1 MNIDEIQTALQQEDF
16 QYRLKAISALKTY
29 ASEVAVPILLRS
41 VEDREFLVRT
51 FVAMGLGQKNTAESF
66 AALLQMMKLD
76 DTPSVRAEAANSL
89 SLFGRVAVSHL
100 VQAFVQDD
108 HWLVRR
114 SILAAIAELDCPED
128 FYEVCLQGLAGQD
141 ATVYESSIDGL
152 GLLAQTSKRSEAL
165 EQLLELYRSQDVRT
179 RQRVAYALKRFD
191 DCQAKRTLIELRQ
204 DPDYRVVAAALEE
217 LLEVSVPGAEGVD

>member
-29 ASEVAVPILLRS
+29 DSEVAVPILVRS

-66 AALLQMMKLD
+66 AALLKMMKVD

-114 SILAAIAELDCPED
+114 SILGAIAELDCPED
-128 FYEVCLQGLAGQD
+128 FYEVCLQGLAGED

-152 GLLAQTSKRSEAL
+152 GLLAHTPKQAEALDQLLTLGRSE
-165 EQLLELYRSQDVRT
+165 DVRT

-191 DCQAKRTLIELRQ
+191 DSQAKRALIELRQ

-217 LLEVSVPGAEGVD
+217 LLEVSMPESH